1 MDDPQDDKIQA
12 LRRAGTLNPSPGTV
26 VDPLFV
32 SHEFFDARDL
42 VQVKYEMLRR
52 ARQEGLTVTDAARL
66 FGFSRTAFYQAWQ
79 ALEGEGLPGLIP
91 ERPGPRAAHKLT
103 DTVLDF
109 IEEQRGLEPTLRTA
123 DLLRRVRK
131 KFKLSVHP
139 RSLER
144 ALERRR
150 KKE

>member
-1 MDDPQDDKIQA
+1 MDDSQEDKIQA
-12 LRRAGTLNPSPGTV
+12 LRRTGTLNPFPDAV
-26 VDPLFV
+26 VDTLFR
-32 SHEFFDARDL
+32 SHGFFDSHDL

-52 ARQEGLTVTDAARL
+52 VRQEGLTVTDAARL

-79 ALEGEGLPGLIP
+79 ALEREGLPGLIP

-103 DTVLDF
+103 DAVLDF
-109 IEEQRGLEPTLRTA
+109 VEEQRALDPTLRTA
-123 DLLRRVRK
+123 DLLRRVRN

-144 ALERRR
+144 ALDRRR
-150 KKE
+150 KKV

>member
-1 MDDPQDDKIQA
+1 MDDSQDDKIQA
-12 LRRAGTLNPSPGTV
+12 LRKAGTLNPSPDAV
-26 VDPLFV
+26 VDPLFA

-52 ARQEGLTVTDAARL
+52 ARQEGRTVTDAARQ

-79 ALEGEGLPGLIP
+79 TLEREGLPGLIP
-91 ERPGPRAAHKLT
+91 ARPGPRAAHKLT
-103 DTVLDF
+103 DAVLDF
-109 IEEQRGLEPTLRTA
+109 VDEQRRLEPTLRIS
-123 DLLRRVRK
+123 DLLRLVRK
-131 KFKLSVHP
+131 RFKLSVHP